1 MAEHEKFGA
10 QMDEK
15 LKLLKEKIDTSKA
28 KAEARGQEYINKY
41 EKDLEKLESKYDLAR
56 YKLKLLR
63 TGGKSAWGDLRE
75 GFEKAYNDLKD
86 AVNKAK
92 DKF

>member
-1 MAEHEKFGA
+1 MPEREKFGA
-10 QMDEK
+10 QMEEK
-15 LKLLKEKIDTSKA
+15 LKHLKEKIDSSKA
-28 KAEARGQEYINKY
+28 KAEARGQDYISKY

-63 TGGKSAWGDLRE
+63 TGGKSAWGELKE
-75 GFEKAYNDLKD
+75 GFEKAYHDLKD
-86 AVNKAK
+86 AMGKAK